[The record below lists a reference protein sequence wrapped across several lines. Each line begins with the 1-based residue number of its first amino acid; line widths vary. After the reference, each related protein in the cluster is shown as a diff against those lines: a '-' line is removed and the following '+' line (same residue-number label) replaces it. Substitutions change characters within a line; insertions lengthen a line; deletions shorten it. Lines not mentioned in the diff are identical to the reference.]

1 MMTTSSI
8 TKKLLEYPGK
18 TIKRAE
24 TALSCSPFCLKL
36 FKEMRNQSV
45 PVSAIAS
52 QTGIEAGYAKKMFS
66 EAKVEDKLEWLIKVG
81 LLRREVDGQ
90 GLTDSFRL
98 TPLGRQIVAKWEK
111 QGDKIPKPS
120 VIARISNWLN
130 RWLQW
135 SL

>member
-1 MMTTSSI
+1 MPTSTS
-8 TKKLLEYPGK
+8 TKKLREYPVN
-18 TIKRAE
+18 TVKRAE
-24 TALSCSPFCLKL
+24 TALSCSPFYLKL

-45 PVSAIAS
+45 PISAIAAS
-52 QTGIEAGYAKKMFS
+52 GGIQAGYAKKAFS
-66 EAKVEDKLEWLIKVG
+66 EAGVEHRLVWLIKVG

-120 VIARISNWLN
+120 LIARISNWLN